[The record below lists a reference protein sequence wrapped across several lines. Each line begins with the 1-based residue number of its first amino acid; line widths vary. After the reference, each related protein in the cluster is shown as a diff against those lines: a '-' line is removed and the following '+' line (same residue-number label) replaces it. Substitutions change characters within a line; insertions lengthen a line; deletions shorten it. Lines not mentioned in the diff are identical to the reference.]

1 MEYRDKKELE
11 EVIEKVVRRNKPKG
25 VLAEYLD
32 EVPDSVFFF
41 GGLCFNSIM
50 YNIWNNHLLKMK
62 MSLFTSDERS
72 SYGRSPTIGSYT
84 KSSVV

>member
-32 EVPDSVFFF
+32 EVPDSVFFLVGCVLIVLCIIF
-41 GGLCFNSIM
+41 GIII
-50 YNIWNNHLLKMK
+50 Y
-62 MSLFTSDERS
+62 
-72 SYGRSPTIGSYT
+72 
-84 KSSVV
+84 

>member
-1 MEYRDKKELE
+1 MKFEKEVTMEYRDKKELE

-41 GGLCFNSIM
+41 
-50 YNIWNNHLLKMK
+50 WW
-62 MSLFTSDERS
+62 
-72 SYGRSPTIGSYT
+72 
-84 KSSVV
+84 VVF